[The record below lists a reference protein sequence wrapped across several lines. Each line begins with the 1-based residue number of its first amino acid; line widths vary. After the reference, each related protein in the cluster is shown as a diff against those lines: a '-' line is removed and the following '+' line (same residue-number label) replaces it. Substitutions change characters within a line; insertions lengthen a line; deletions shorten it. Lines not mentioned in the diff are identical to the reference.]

1 MWFGGKRVV
10 KKPIIQDVIGL
21 EDVQNTGKLL
31 KYLNSHFLCY
41 ILFGDDFFIFYI
53 HEHLYLHE

>member
-1 MWFGGKRVV
+1 MWFGGKKVV

-31 KYLNSHFLCY
+31 KHLNSHFLCY
-41 ILFGDDFFIFYI
+41 ILFGDDFF
-53 HEHLYLHE
+53 LYFTFMIGKI